1 MGNKLYT
8 RPHLLAL
15 LAAMFVTLPATAAVI
30 DVRLE
35 TASDTVS
42 VGDAVDVGI
51 FASMSTTLVGFG
63 FDLITDDMLTF
74 AGFDA
79 GPDFSG
85 VATPDGDGL
94 AGLSFIGGAVGT
106 DILLGIA
113 HFVAADAGDSLIE
126 LTTTDGDLT
135 EGFAQAGRGFFDITT
150 EPLLIT
156 ITSLADL
163 VDSESDGGGF
173 GGGGGGGNGG
183 GDGDNG
189 IPEPAT
195 LALMACGLF
204 SAIRRRR

>member
-1 MGNKLYT
+1 MRNKLYT

-30 DVRLE
+30 DVRLD

-79 GPDFSG
+79 GSDFSG

-135 EGFAQAGRGFFDITT
+135 EGFALAGRGFFDITT

-163 VDSESDGGGF
+163 VDSES
-173 GGGGGGGNGG
+173 GGGGSNGG